1 MRGTYADFLLRLG
14 MDLICTLV
22 LIRLIYYRIHRR
34 ADLFLTFFS
43 FNLIIFLIAFLLN
56 RVEISLGA
64 AFGLFA
70 VFGMLRY
77 RTEGISTP
85 DMTYLFMVI
94 ALGLIMAVSRDGWL
108 HLLLIGATVLGMTQI
123 LEGGVL
129 APRESRIQMMYD
141 SARKVHADHR
151 AGLIRELRERTGLQI
166 HRVDVREIDFRRD
179 TARLTLYFS
188 THDERNGFLPGSP
201 PDSPASSPGSE
212 VRFDGGAGP
221 DDTL

>member
-1 MRGTYADFLLRLG
+1 MYSDFLVRLG
-14 MDLICTLV
+14 IDLVCTVVLV
-22 LIRLIYYRIHRR
+22 RLIYYRMHRR

-94 ALGLIMAVSRDGWL
+94 ALGLLMAVSRDGWL
-108 HLLLIGATVLGMTQI
+108 YLVLIGVTVLGMTQI

-129 APRESRIQMMYD
+129 APREGRLQMTYDNARAVHTASR
-141 SARKVHADHR
+141 AE
-151 AGLIRELRERTGLQI
+151 LIRDLRERTGLAV
-166 HRVDVREIDFRRD
+166 HRVEVREIDFRRD
-179 TARLTLYFS
+179 TARLTLYF
-188 THDERNGFLPGSP
+188 TAPDEKNRVDAGASRSRHEA
-201 PDSPASSPGSE
+201 DPASGARFEGTDPGDSL
-212 VRFDGGAGP
+212 P
-221 DDTL
+221 